1 MKQSVI
7 LRESK
12 KSLYIACAV
21 AAAFTF
27 MLAGI
32 LFNEEL
38 RSDAGYVTWLFL
50 AFAMVGYYG
59 ILDYLRS
66 YIQFD
71 EEGIKVS
78 STMGKVK
85 SYSYDEI
92 SSMTYSGSFL
102 FVYGDGGRMVASLDG
117 DITACPEALDL
128 LKKHQVPLLMRAKKQ
143 RFKNNPDQ

>member
-12 KSLYIACAV
+12 KSLYIAGIV

-32 LFNEEL
+32 LLNEEL

-50 AFAMVGYYG
+50 AFALVGYYG
-59 ILDYLRS
+59 VLDYFRS
-66 YIQFD
+66 CIQFD
-71 EEGIKVS
+71 EEGIRVS
-78 STMGKVK
+78 SILGRAK

-102 FVYGDGGRMVASLDG
+102 FVYGDNGHMVASLDG
-117 DITACPEALDL
+117 DITACPEALEL
-128 LKKHQVPLLMRAKKQ
+128 LKKHEVPLMMRAKKQ
-143 RFKNNPDQ
+143 KFKNSPDQ